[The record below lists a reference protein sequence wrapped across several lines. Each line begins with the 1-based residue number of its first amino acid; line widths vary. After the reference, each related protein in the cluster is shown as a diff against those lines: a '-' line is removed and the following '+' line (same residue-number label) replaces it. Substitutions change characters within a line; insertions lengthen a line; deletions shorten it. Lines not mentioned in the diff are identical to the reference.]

1 MDFFFNL
8 KTYIVLLMLI
18 FLEIVLGIDNLLFL
32 SIISNKLPPK
42 LQNLSRIIGLS
53 FAMFIR
59 LILLLLITLIFN
71 LKQTLISFN
80 ISWIKGEFSYK
91 NLILLLGGFFLLY
104 KSVNEIY
111 YKLKGKNNFINYKIS
126 NLTLFKTI
134 VQIILIDIVF
144 SLDSILTSIGIVSF
158 KPYPQG
164 FGYKNGIILIM
175 LGIIIT
181 MTLMLSFSNYISN
194 IINNHPTLQI
204 LVLSFLLLI
213 GLMLITEA
221 AKIGNFII
229 FNNSIKTIPK
239 NVLYITITF
248 ALLVEMIN
256 LNIRRNQ

>member
-18 FLEIVLGIDNLLFL
+18 FFEIVLGIDNFLFL

-111 YKLKGKNNFINYKIS
+111 YKLKGKNNLINYKIS
-126 NLTLFKTI
+126 KKTLFKTI
-134 VQIILIDIVF
+134 VQ
-144 SLDSILTSIGIVSF
+144 
-158 KPYPQG
+158 
-164 FGYKNGIILIM
+164 
-175 LGIIIT
+175 
-181 MTLMLSFSNYISN
+181 
-194 IINNHPTLQI
+194 
-204 LVLSFLLLI
+204 
-213 GLMLITEA
+213 
-221 AKIGNFII
+221 
-229 FNNSIKTIPK
+229 
-239 NVLYITITF
+239 
-248 ALLVEMIN
+248 
-256 LNIRRNQ
+256 